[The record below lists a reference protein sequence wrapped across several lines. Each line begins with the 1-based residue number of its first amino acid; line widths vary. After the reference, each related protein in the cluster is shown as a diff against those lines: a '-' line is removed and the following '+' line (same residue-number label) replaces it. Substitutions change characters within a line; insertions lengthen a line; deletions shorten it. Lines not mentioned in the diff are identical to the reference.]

1 MKTNLSDQTKE
12 KFHTLFGR
20 GVRFNDT
27 ERIVYSHDM
36 GVIPKQIQKMFN
48 NIPDGVFQPK
58 SREQVIELMEYVSKE
73 NIPIIPR
80 GAGTAGFGGS
90 VPTKGGIVVDM
101 VRMNRILNID
111 VAKKTCKVEPGV
123 IWAHAEKAV
132 GEHNLALRLFPSSA
146 NSSTVGGWTAQGG
159 SGYGSYEFGRFRD
172 NIAEVE
178 LLQPDSKIVKLS
190 GEKLD
195 FVYSLCG
202 ITGIIL
208 SVTFYLREKSEESVC
223 LTSFGKLENAVRFLN
238 LLRENNIPLWNVSF
252 STPGLTSLKQQ
263 ASGHQI
269 LDESLYHITMV
280 MPNDRQQKYD
290 AAIKK
295 LLAETQG
302 IMLGSDKAKEE
313 WDDKFYPMRFKKLG
327 PTLIASEV
335 VNPIKNIDKFINEIE
350 SRFKSKFA
358 LEGTMVGPDKMAMLG
373 FMLSDERKLGFP
385 LAYANSLDVIETSE
399 KYNGEPFSIGMY
411 FTGKAEKIFGREKL
425 LKLWKH
431 KLAVDPNEIMN
442 PGKIVPSSLDKNSPT
457 KMLGMAMKM
466 ANSSRRLV
474 GLAGLLLTD
483 VQGVSS
489 KSPLNDDVT
498 RDTFNCALCGYCRD
512 VCTVFGANP
521 WESNSPRG
529 KYFLMNQLIQGK
541 IDMTEEVAR
550 VFSICA
556 TCKKCDRVCQVN
568 SLNTFNWMKVRFD
581 LKNMDMENTGLSAI
595 RKNVVE
601 AGNFWGIS
609 KKDKTQWIDVPY
621 LDKGKVA
628 YWSGCWASTV
638 TDNMAKAFTRILH
651 KAGQEFVW
659 FGEKENCCGLYLAL
673 GGYKDDLEKKVREN
687 LELFLERE
695 VETVVFSC
703 PGCYAFFKENYAKMA
718 KEMNI
723 PCNVE
728 FKHSTVFLNELQK
741 AGKLKFE
748 HKSDLKVTYH
758 DSCHTGRWFGHYE
771 EPRELIQSIPGITLK
786 EMELNRENSSCC
798 GLVAVFD
805 DRNTV
810 QYTAIK
816 RVKEAEQTEA
826 ELLITNCAGCAS
838 QFNTCCNAMNTK
850 VKQIGIAELVANA
863 MDLPTENNSD
873 KILGFM
879 QNAMELLKDS
889 TVICSAAA
897 ASVMKKSK

>member
-1 MKTNLSDQTKE
+1 MKTNLSIETKE
-12 KFHTLFGR
+12 KFQTLFGR
-20 GVRFNDT
+20 GVRFKDT

-36 GVIPKQIQKMFN
+36 GVIPRQIQKMFN
-48 NIPDGVFQPK
+48 NVPDGVMQPK

-111 VAKKTCKVEPGV
+111 ATNKTCKVEPGV
-123 IWAHAEKAV
+123 IWTHVEKTIAEQ
-132 GEHNLALRLFPSSA
+132 NLALRLFPSSA
-146 NSSTVGGWTAQGG
+146 NSATVGGWAAQGG
-159 SGYGSYEFGRFRD
+159 SGYGSYEFGKFRD

-178 LLQPDSKIVKLS
+178 LLQPNNTIVKLS

-208 SVTFYLREKSEESVC
+208 SITFYLREKTEESVY
-223 LTSFGKLENAVRFLN
+223 LASFGKLVNAVRFLN
-238 LLRENNIPLWNVSF
+238 LLRENNIPLWNVTF
-252 STPGLTSLKQQ
+252 STPGLTSLKQL
-263 ASGHQI
+263 ASGHRI

-280 MPNDRQQKYD
+280 MSNDKVKEYYS
-290 AAIKK
+290 AIKK
-295 LLAETQG
+295 LLVATQG
-302 IMLGSDKAKEE
+302 NLLSSDKAKEE

-350 SRFKSKFA
+350 NRFKSKFA
-358 LEGTMVGPDKMAMLG
+358 LEGTMVGTDKMSVLG

-399 KYNGEPFSIGMY
+399 KYDGEPYSIGMY
-411 FTGKAEKIFGREKL
+411 FTEKAEKILGKEKL
-425 LKLWKH
+425 KKVWKY
-431 KLAVDPNEIMN
+431 KQSVDPNEIMN
-442 PGKIVPSSLDKNSPT
+442 PGKIVPSSMDKNSPI
-457 KMLGMAMKM
+457 KLLSMAMKM

-474 GLAGLLLTD
+474 GLAGLLLTNA
-483 VQGVSS
+483 QGGNSK
-489 KSPLNDDVT
+489 KSPLNDQVT
-498 RDTFNCALCGYCRD
+498 QDTFNCALCGYCRD

-521 WESNSPRG
+521 WETNSPRG

-609 KKDKTQWIDVPY
+609 KKDKTQWIDAPY

-638 TDNMAKAFTRILH
+638 TDNMAKSFTRILH

-673 GGYKDDLEKKVREN
+673 GGYKNDLEKKVREN
-687 LELFLERE
+687 LELFIERE
-695 VETVVFSC
+695 VETVVLSC

-741 AGKLKFE
+741 AGKLKFVN
-748 HKSDLKVTYH
+748 KPNVKVTYH

-771 EPRELIQSIPGITLK
+771 EPRELIESIPGVKLK
-786 EMELNRENSSCC
+786 EMDLNRENASCC

-816 RVKEAEQTEA
+816 RVKEAEQTGA

-838 QFNTCCNAMNTK
+838 QFNTTCHAMNTK
-850 VKQIGIAELVANA
+850 IKQIGIAELVANA
-863 MDLPTENNSD
+863 MGLPVENNSE

-897 ASVMKKSK
+897 AAVIKK